1 MKRKLKIFM
10 PMIIFFI
17 ALTCISVY
25 SKDENDNST
34 SLQDNSGKNSNTWAE
49 FVRTHDAIGSESGI
63 EVHLNN
69 QTDLENYL
77 LRTGNDLSGDMIWFD
92 NNEKISFPTGKYIF
106 TARTEFYIPT
116 ASGDIDFNDASFVV
130 GGRGLI
136 YSTVLG
142 NQNNRSYK
150 NLHVYG
156 NVNSELGETGN
167 GGYNASTNLTRIGWG
182 YSMQAIKASNFKLEN
197 LEFNASHM
205 PGSHL
210 FDIMGC
216 TNFQFND
223 ITNRGTLEDWTSEE
237 LNQINSVSTHT
248 IYAEMIQIDVTGSQ
262 SIGTTTFMS
271 EDFQNNYFSS
281 DLVGDELPTTNTSF
295 TNVRSTSYRGQL
307 GDSIINKTN
316 VIVNKPYS
324 ATIGAHSVGNIPY
337 TGIKF
342 TNTTFEN
349 VRHIDGNLD
358 KVMAPIH
365 FMNVSKTTRNSMNNT
380 SLTEEE
386 KKSLIRNDTVWQNT
400 DIKISGNKY
409 INCSNEFYDA
419 NNPGEKT
426 DTTIYLADF
435 SKTRLAITK
444 INLLD
449 ESGNIMKSYNE
460 YVPEEVVYNNYI
472 YKSTTYS
479 DGILN
484 RYYRSPHNEIIEYK
498 SNYDENGKVLNNLD
512 GYKLKSK
519 DLVSE
524 TVEEL
529 INGDKITV
537 QYTNNIYE
545 SDALILIDIPNT
557 AAFSTA
563 INILIGIVLI
573 FIGSITFVLVKQK
586 TNQN

>member
-1 MKRKLKIFM
+1 MKGKSKIIM
-10 PMIIFFI
+10 IAIIFFI
-17 ALTCISVY
+17 SLTCISVY
-25 SKDENDNST
+25 SKGENNSST
-34 SLQDNSGKNSNTWAE
+34 KLQDNSGKNSNTWAE
-49 FVRTHDAIGSESGI
+49 FVRTHDTIGSESGV
-63 EVHLNN
+63 EVHIKN

-77 LRTGNDLSGDMIWFD
+77 LRTGNDLSGDMIWLD

-182 YSMQAIKASNFKLEN
+182 YSMQAIKASNFKFEN

-216 TNFQFND
+216 KNFQFID
-223 ITNRGTLEDWTSEE
+223 VTNRGTLEDWTSDE
-237 LNQINSVSTHT
+237 LNQIYSVSSHT

-316 VIVNKPYS
+316 TIVNKPYS

-342 TNTTFEN
+342 TNTSFEN
-349 VRHIDGNLD
+349 VRHINGNLD

-365 FMNVSKTTRNSMNNT
+365 FMDVSKASRNNIN

-386 KKSLIRNDTVWQNT
+386 KKNLIRNDVVWQNT
-400 DIKISGNKY
+400 DIKINGNKY
-409 INCSNEFYDA
+409 INCSNEFYDS
-419 NNPGEKT
+419 NNPGEKI
-426 DTTIYLADF
+426 DTSIYLADF
-435 SKTRLAITK
+435 SKTRLDITK
-444 INLLD
+444 INLID
-449 ESGNIMKSYNE
+449 ESGNIIKSYNE

-472 YKSTTYS
+472 YKSTEYS
-479 DGILN
+479 DGVLN

-498 SNYDENGKVLNNLD
+498 NNYDENGKILNNLD

-519 DLVSE
+519 DVVSE

-537 QYTNNIYE
+537 RYTNNIYE
-545 SDALILIDIPNT
+545 SDSLVLIDIPNT
-557 AAFSTA
+557 SSFSTT
-563 INILIGIVLI
+563 INILMGIVLI
-573 FIGSITFVLVKQK
+573 FIGCITFTLVKKK
-586 TNQN
+586 TNQNR

>member
-1 MKRKLKIFM
+1 MKRKSKIIM
-10 PMIIFFI
+10 IAIIFLI
-17 ALTCISVY
+17 SLTCISVY
-25 SKDENDNST
+25 SKGENNSST
-34 SLQDNSGKNSNTWAE
+34 ILQDNNGKNSNTWAE
-49 FVRTHDAIGSESGI
+49 FVRTHDTIGSESGV
-63 EVHLNN
+63 EVHIKN

-77 LRTGNDLSGDMIWFD
+77 LRTGNDLSGDMIWLD

-130 GGRGLI
+130 GGNGLI

-182 YSMQAIKASNFKLEN
+182 YSMQAIKASNFKFEN

-216 TNFQFND
+216 KNFQFID
-223 ITNRGTLEDWTSEE
+223 VTNRGTLEDWTSEE
-237 LNQINSVSTHT
+237 LNQIYSVSSHT
-248 IYAEMIQIDVTGSQ
+248 IFAEMIQIDVTGSQ

-316 VIVNKPYS
+316 TIVNKPYS

-342 TNTTFEN
+342 TNTSFEN
-349 VRHIDGNLD
+349 VRHINGNLD

-365 FMNVSKTTRNSMNNT
+365 FMDVSKDSRNNINN
-380 SLTEEE
+380 LTVEE
-386 KKSLIRNDTVWQNT
+386 KKELIRNDVVWQNT
-400 DIKISGNKY
+400 DIIINGNKY
-409 INCSNEFYDA
+409 INCSNEFYDSD
-419 NNPGEKT
+419 NPGEKI
-426 DTTIYLADF
+426 DTSTYLADF
-435 SKTRLAITK
+435 SKTRLDITK
-444 INLLD
+444 INLID
-449 ESGNIMKSYNE
+449 ESGNIIKSYNE

-472 YKSTTYS
+472 YKSTEYS
-479 DGILN
+479 DGVLN
-484 RYYRSPHNEIIEYK
+484 RYYRSPHNEIVEYK
-498 SNYDENGKVLNNLD
+498 NNYDENGKILNNLD

-519 DLVSE
+519 DLISE

-537 QYTNNIYE
+537 RYTNNIYE
-545 SDALILIDIPNT
+545 NDSLILIDIPNT
-557 AAFSTA
+557 SSFSTA

-573 FIGSITFVLVKQK
+573 FIGCLTFILVKKK
-586 TNQN
+586 TSQNR